1 MTLYFEDM
9 PAGTAYELGSRQIDE
24 ASILRFG
31 REHDPQPFHVDV
43 ELAKASSFG
52 GLVASGLQ
60 TFAVFSRLA
69 TDALMGRTANLGGLG
84 VDGMR
89 WFVPVRPGDILR
101 GHATVT
107 EETRPSNSQPD
118 RGILVLRGEL
128 FNQRGERV
136 WTATITSLVMRRT

>member
-1 MTLYFEDM
+1 MLYLEDM
-9 PAGTAYELGSRQIDE
+9 PVGTVYELGSRAIDQD
-24 ASILRFG
+24 SILRFG

-60 TFAVFSRLA
+60 TFATFSRLA

-89 WFVPVRPGDILR
+89 WFVPVRPGDTLR
-101 GHATVT
+101 GRATVT
-107 EETRPSNSQPD
+107 DGTRPSSSQPD
-118 RGILVLRGEL
+118 KGILVLRGEL
-128 FNQRGERV
+128 FNQSDELV
-136 WTATITSLVMRRT
+136 WTATITSLVRRRT